1 MGGEKGGGVN
11 KDIWVYEIGKLGPNH
26 DFSTKKKHMKNVEL
40 HIFRNLPNFSNLF
53 SEFFLFCNQH
63 ISPWIE

>member
-1 MGGEKGGGVN
+1 MGGEGRRGGVN

-26 DFSTKKKHMKNVEL
+26 DFSIKKLMKNVEL

-53 SEFFLFCNQH
+53 PEFFLFCNQH